1 MTQTPKGPLWNP
13 DHTPVLTSV
22 RISADH
28 FTVPSPTHTGQH
40 QTIAP
45 SPSKGPDLSKPGIAF
60 TGNPRDPGREE
71 PARWEQA
78 RK

>member
-1 MTQTPKGPLWNP
+1 MTQTLKGPLWNH
-13 DHTPVLTSV
+13 DHTPVRLE
-22 RISADH
+22 
-28 FTVPSPTHTGQH
+28 TVVHKPPPPTHTGKLK
-40 QTIAP
+40 TIAP